1 MSYPETNLHII
12 KTGFYNS
19 QFVYKQM
26 SQSPDRKVEYYELEY
41 FPESGGVSYIN
52 GQAYPI
58 GARIANLK
66 SAVSAYIQDIES
78 GDDDDGDEEGDG
90 DYGQGEDYGGGYLH
104 DNLVIDDIGAT
115 PPSDPIGFDPPS

>member
-1 MSYPETNLHII
+1 MPYPETNLHII

-58 GARIANLK
+58 VQSNVLVAAPAFIIFVITSQQCVFSSLESANSLVSGYGVWK
-66 SAVSAYIQDIES
+66 LNDTALTFFVSRAVRHTCSTASLLI
-78 GDDDDGDEEGDG
+78 
-90 DYGQGEDYGGGYLH
+90 
-104 DNLVIDDIGAT
+104 
-115 PPSDPIGFDPPS
+115 